1 MMLLYSILGFRL
13 LQENLRNLRLGMA
26 IVMFDRD
33 YGTFFFQDFMGYG
46 SLVDDAEWLLE
57 RTPQRSWGFMIRP
70 ITDGEHYGLWIGEY
84 GPGSNQI
91 FREEILFDASSS
103 AIARLLFKYA
113 DHIIK
118 EGELRRRL
126 TLKTLRRRLSNSEI
140 VRGFKHYICPLER
153 FYRDCPHIERIYR
166 AIRERYGV
174 GSRMR
179 YSLISDIMFGIKQCD
194 DIIICPLLSS
204 QNALEVI
211 INLNKALRSRRLGEI
226 KIIDGSTVEI
236 T

>member
-1 MMLLYSILGFRL
+1 MLLYSILGFGL
-13 LQENLRNLRLGMA
+13 LQENLRKLRLGMA

-33 YGTFFFQDFMGYG
+33 YGILFFQDFMGYG
-46 SLVDDAEWLLE
+46 SLIDDAEWLLE

-70 ITDGEHYGLWIGEY
+70 IADGEHYGLWIGEY

-91 FREEILFDASSS
+91 LREETLFDANSS
-103 AIARLLFKYA
+103 AVARLLFKYA
-113 DHIIK
+113 EHRVD

-126 TLKTLRRRLSNSEI
+126 TLKTLKRRLLNSEI
-140 VRGFKHYICPLER
+140 VRGFKHYTCPLER

-166 AIRERYGV
+166 AIRERYNV
-174 GSRMR
+174 GSRTR
-179 YSLISDIMFGIKQCD
+179 YSLISDIIFGVKPCD

-204 QNALEVI
+204 PNAFEAI